1 RDMNFFQTL
10 LTDSWEFTKLESI
23 MILIL
28 KPTAT
33 ANDIT
38 DIKNR
43 LAARGLRPVIMEGAE
58 KARGLRPVIM
68 EGAEKVAIGIIGETR
83 SHLPVDQ
90 VQALPYVETI
100 RRISDPYKLANRA
113 FHPENTVVNAGGAL
127 TGDGHFAMMAGPCSI
142 ESREQIIG
150 IAKAVKAAGATML
163 RGGAFKPRTSP
174 YDFQGLRAEG
184 LELMLEAKRAT
195 GLPIVT
201 EIMSIDHLPLFE
213 DVDMIQVGARSMQN
227 FEMLKELGKT
237 KKPILLKR
245 GLCATVKELLM
256 AAEYIMASGNDQI
269 VLCERGIRTYETA
282 TRNTLDLSVIPVLHE
297 RTHLPV
303 VIDPSHATGVARYVP
318 AMAAAAAAAGAD
330 GLMVEVH
337 NNPAAALCDGPQSI
351 TPDTFEELCRRV
363 EAVRTAL
370 AVHDEE
376 ARAA

>member
-1 RDMNFFQTL
+1 
-10 LTDSWEFTKLESI
+10 

-43 LAARGLRPVIMEGAE
+43 LA
-58 KARGLRPVIM
+58 ARGLRPVIM

-213 DVDMIQVGARSMQN
+213 DVDMIQVGARSMQI

-256 AAEYIMASGNDQI
+256 AAEYI
-269 VLCERGIRTYETA
+269 RGIRTYETA

>member
-1 RDMNFFQTL
+1 
-10 LTDSWEFTKLESI
+10 

-33 ANDIT
+33 RADI
-38 DIKNR
+38 DE
-43 LAARGLRPVIMEGAE
+43 LRAQLTS
-58 KARGLRPVIM
+58 RGLRPVIM
-68 EGAEKVAIGIIGETR
+68 EGAEKVAVGIIGETR

-113 FHPENTVVNAGGAL
+113 FHPEDTVVNAGGAL
-127 TGDGHFAMMAGPCSI
+127 VGGGSFAIMAGPCSI

-174 YDFQGLRAEG
+174 YDFQGLRGEG
-184 LELMLEAKRAT
+184 LELMLEATRAT

-213 DVDMIQVGARSMQN
+213 EVDMIQVGARSMQN

-245 GLCATVKELLM
+245 GLCATIKELLM

-269 VLCERGIRTYETA
+269 VLCERGIRTYETF
-282 TRNTLDLSVIPVLHE
+282 TRNTLDLSAVAAIKELS
-297 RTHLPV
+297 HLPIIV
-303 VIDPSHATGVARYVP
+303 DPSHGTGRWE
-318 AMAAAAAAAGAD
+318 
-330 GLMVEVH
+330 MVR
-337 NNPAAALCDGPQSI
+337 PM
-351 TPDTFEELCRRV
+351 
-363 EAVRTAL
+363 
-370 AVHDEE
+370 
-376 ARAA
+376 ARAAVAAGCDGLIIEVHPHPEVALSDGDQSLTPKNFNALMGELGKICTVMGRTL